1 MKKHLL
7 LDEKEL
13 IERAVSV
20 PMEKLGPVE
29 TSRFLALQPKKR
41 VESVRRH
48 RQWQRTVD
56 KGAVFDE
63 IFGKAEV

>member
-1 MKKHLL
+1 MKECVL

-13 IERAVSV
+13 IERAVCV
-20 PMEKLGPVE
+20 LMEKLGPVE

-56 KGAVFDE
+56 KDVIFDE
-63 IFGKAEV
+63 IFGKVD